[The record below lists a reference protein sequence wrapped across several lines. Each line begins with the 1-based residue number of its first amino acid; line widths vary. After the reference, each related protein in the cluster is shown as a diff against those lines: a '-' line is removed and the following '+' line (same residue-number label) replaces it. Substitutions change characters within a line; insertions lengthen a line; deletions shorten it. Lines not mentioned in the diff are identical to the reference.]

1 VGKWVLVTIFLIT
14 AIIAAVVVFSVTG
27 VIDAPA
33 LVLKGARSI
42 GWLEPHV
49 EVYEIGK
56 AAEEWQNEQL
66 RSLDQIRQELDGREQ
81 ALAALADELEQR
93 AQTLDRREAE
103 LEAQAAAL
111 AQARAERMNVQHL
124 AEIYTEMETAEAAR
138 ILEKMNEAEVLE
150 ILAVMDV
157 RTTARILEALP
168 TERAASLSRRLGSF

>member
-1 VGKWVLVTIFLIT
+1 MV
-14 AIIAAVVVFSVTG
+14 
-27 VIDAPA
+27 
-33 LVLKGARSI
+33 RRRR
-42 GWLEPHV
+42 
-49 EVYEIGK
+49 
-56 AAEEWQNEQL
+56 WQNEQL

-157 RTTARILEALP
+157 HTTARILEALP
-168 TERAASLSRRLGSF
+168 TSETLPSAAGWVSRRLPYGLSGKGGDYFSAIWCIVGSISAPKHSGVLGVFKRRR